1 MPSVKRTLRHPAP
14 LGRNWPTGQSLP
26 GRGRPSPVGH
36 SLHRMSDEC
45 PACGQ
50 DAAALSLTVEET
62 YRLWRCLSC
71 GSEFFRAD
79 DQGRAPRESAYWEP
93 YKFSVYENPAV
104 HAEFERRYERV
115 VAEAERLVGPIGSVL
130 DIGCGIGNFLSYAT
144 DRGMRAVG
152 ADVEEKAVDAA
163 RSRGLEAYVP
173 GVIDCHV
180 ADGSLDAAT
189 MWDVIEHLLDPQSGL
204 EAMVRKVR
212 PGGALIFETPNAGF
226 PARRAVLSLY
236 GLTGRR
242 VNLTDPL
249 YYLEH
254 RCYFTLTGM
263 KSLLERC
270 GCRLVWSAM
279 APSPRQK
286 MATLF
291 ELEGKQDLLKR
302 ALSRAWPLI
311 ETATTRARLGN
322 KLLIVGQRLPES

>member
-1 MPSVKRTLRHPAP
+1 MSGVKRSIRRQSAS
-14 LGRNWPTGQSLP
+14 RWKWPTGQS
-26 GRGRPSPVGH
+26 SPVQDRRTPVGLTLPRV
-36 SLHRMSDEC
+36 SEEC

-50 DAAALSLTVEET
+50 DAAALSLTVEEA
-62 YRLWRCLSC
+62 YRLWRCRSC

-79 DQGRAPRESAYWEP
+79 DPGRAPRESAYWEP
-93 YKFSVYENPAV
+93 YKFSVYDNPAV

-115 VAEAERLVGPIGSVL
+115 VAEAERLVGPIRSVL
-130 DIGCGIGNFLSYAT
+130 DTGCGIGNFLAYAS

-163 RSRGLEAYVP
+163 RRRGLEAYLP
-173 GVIDCHV
+173 DDIDRHV

-189 MWDVIEHLLDPQSGL
+189 MWDVIEHMLDPQAGL

-212 PGGALIFETPNAGF
+212 PGGVLLFETPNAGF
-226 PARRAVLSLY
+226 PARRAVLSLHALS
-236 GLTGRR
+236 GQRI
-242 VNLTDPL
+242 NLTDPL

-254 RCYFTLTGM
+254 RCYFTLEGM

-270 GCRLVWSAM
+270 GCRTVWSAI

-291 ELEGKQDLLKR
+291 ELEGKDDLLKR
-302 ALSRAWPLI
+302 ALGRAWPVL
-311 ETATTRARLGN
+311 ETSTTRLRLGN
-322 KLLIVGQRLPES
+322 KLLLVGQRMNER